1 LKGVAASLNIV
12 SEFVEF
18 HQDKCT
24 EYLTDKDLKVVAK
37 TADASDKGAREA
49 AVKTLGSVYRY
60 LGMDIY
66 KAIGTITD
74 KVKGLLEGR
83 FKIIDKELGR
93 LDMSATA
100 KDPKKSASMM

>member
-1 LKGVAASLNIV
+1 MSLNIV

-18 HQDKCT
+18 HQNKCT
-24 EYLTDKDLKVVAK
+24 DYLTDKDLKVIAK

-49 AVKTLGSVYRY
+49 AVKTLGSVYRF
-60 LGMDIY
+60 LGADIY
-66 KAIGTITD
+66 KAIGQITD

-93 LDMSATA
+93 SDLS
-100 KDPKKSASMM
+100 